1 MQRDYEQAIAA
12 FQGAVRRDPKINR
25 AWYGLGLA
33 LGSTGKHEES
43 AQALERASALQSM
56 NGHAWY
62 ELGMA
67 YHTLNRRD
75 KLAEVIAHLNRF
87 DPKMAVHLTRVTETA
102 HSATSTQEA
111 RTTTTAAPTRN

>member
-1 MQRDYEQAIAA
+1 MRHDQ
-12 FQGAVRRDPKINR
+12 KIDR

-33 LGSTGKHEES
+33 LGSLGRHEEAS
-43 AQALERASALQSM
+43 EALERAASLQPM

-75 KLAEVIAHLNRF
+75 KLAEVTAHLDRF
-87 DPKMAVHLTRVTETA
+87 DPKMAMHLIRNTEQIA
-102 HSATSTQEA
+102 AASSADRPRA
-111 RTTTTAAPTRN
+111 ATTVAATPGP